1 MDINKEVGSRIRYY
15 RTSKKLSQE
24 KLSEYS
30 NLHPS
35 YIGQI
40 ERGEKTPSIETL
52 YKITQGLDISLS
64 TLLRDIDMCITEKG
78 EDNYALKAYYLIRSK
93 SKNNQKRLYNILQEI
108 DNLDSK

>member
-15 RTSKKLSQE
+15 RTSKKMSQE

-35 YIGQI
+35 YIGQL

-52 YKITQGLDISLS
+52 YKISHGLDINLT
-64 TLLRDIDMCITEKG
+64 TLLNNIEMCSIE
-78 EDNYALKAYYLIRSK
+78 EDDNYALKSYRLIEMQ
-93 SKNNQKRLYNILQEI
+93 SKNNQKHIYNILEE
-108 DNLDSK
+108 LYRLEKK